1 MGSREVRRQ
10 ERALTTLLRRLLK
23 AYPQEVQGVLL
34 YGSLVYGLP
43 GSQGAITF
51 LVLSQSK
58 DVLTT
63 AIQEMAEEVDKGF
76 GFRTML
82 VPLVMRPLE
91 VRHALLAGDP
101 FLVQVFARGK
111 VLYDD
116 GTVAALR
123 LALGK
128 PQGAA

>member
-1 MGSREVRRQ
+1 M
-10 ERALTTLLRRLLK
+10 TTLLRRLLK